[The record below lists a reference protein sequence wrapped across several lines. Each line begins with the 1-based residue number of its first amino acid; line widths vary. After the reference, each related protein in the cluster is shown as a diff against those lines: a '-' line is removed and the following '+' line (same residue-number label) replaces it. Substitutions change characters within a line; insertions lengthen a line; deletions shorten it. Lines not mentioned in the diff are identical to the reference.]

1 MVTIPTGTVAFL
13 FSAIEGSMRLQQQL
27 GDRYADVLSECRR
40 LHRTAIESHDGR
52 EVDIQGDGWF
62 FAFPRAKMALS
73 AAVAALRA
81 INRYP
86 WPGGI
91 SVRVRMSLHASDPLR
106 VNADTGGEDVRR
118 AVSICAAGHGGQ
130 ILASHMVRDLMADD
144 LPKDTSLRDLGEHRL
159 KDLAL
164 PQHLF
169 QVIHPQLQ
177 SEFPPLRSLN
187 VLPNNLP
194 IQLTSFIG
202 REREISQVKGLLSTT
217 RLLTLTGA
225 GGAGKTRLASQVAAE
240 ALDDFPDGVWMVDL
254 APLADPALVP
264 QAVAAALSA
273 AEQPGRPL
281 LSTLGDALR
290 YKSLLLVLDNC
301 EHLQAASAQLAEHLL
316 RSCQALQI
324 LATSRVPLSV
334 SGETL
339 WRIPSLSLPDPRT
352 MSMTS
357 PSHMQEYEAIQLFVE
372 RARASHATFT
382 LTPDNAPAVAQIC
395 QRLDGMALAIELAAA
410 RTRALAVEQI
420 AAKLDDRFR
429 LLTGGSS
436 SLPRH
441 QTLRATMDWSYG
453 LLGEKEQI
461 LLRRLSVFVGGWNLE
476 AAEAICSGDS
486 LASVD
491 ILDVLMQLVDKSLI
505 TVDAQRR
512 EARYRLL
519 ETVRQFGE
527 ERLEAAGERATL
539 RRRHRDW
546 FLNLA
551 ELADSRLRGPEE
563 NLWVARL
570 EAEHDNLRAA
580 LDWCTED
587 DGANLGLRLARALEW
602 FWFLAGHWSEGRVR
616 LEQEIER
623 STDAPLALLPKVL
636 VGAARLAFSQGDSG
650 RAKVL
655 INRGLT
661 LSRELGDKAGTAWFL
676 IWRGI
681 LAVAR
686 TDYVGAIPPLE
697 ESLALNRDLG
707 DKWWTVESLVYLG
720 IAAAMQGDY
729 RKAETFLQQ
738 SLALS
743 RETENPNNLKWS
755 LRICGLLALREKDF
769 ERGEAFLT
777 ETLRYCRDPRTHG
790 ILNPAIVE
798 RTLEGLAQVASGRLD
813 YARAVALFGAA
824 EALRET
830 LGATTSGWVPGAD
843 NHDRYVASA
852 RSGLG
857 DAAFVAGWAQ
867 GRAMSLE
874 QTIEYALT
882 PAEKPPIQADLAKR
896 KADGTAQGLT
906 AREREVAA
914 LVALGLT
921 NRDIAERLVV
931 AERTAE
937 THIQNILN
945 KLGFTSRAQI
955 AAWAAEHGLARSTMH
970 KS

>member
-1 MVTIPTGTVAFL
+1 MVAPSTTTVILL
-13 FSAIEGSMRLQQQL
+13 FADIEGSIRLHQQL
-27 GDRYADVLSECRR
+27 GERYADTQAEYRKL
-40 LHRTAIESHDGR
+40 LLAATHRQGGH
-52 EVDIQGDGWF
+52 EVGTEEDACL
-62 FAFPRAKMALS
+62 FAFSRAKEALS
-73 AAVAALRA
+73 AAISALRA
-81 INRYP
+81 IHRYR
-86 WPGGI
+86 WPAGI
-91 SVRVRMSLHASDPLR
+91 IPRVSMSLSAGETVSAGTNFISSD
-106 VNADTGGEDVRR
+106 VNHSARIG
-118 AVSICAAGHGGQ
+118 SAGHGGQ
-130 ILASHMVRDLMADD
+130 ILLFQPVRDLVVDD
-144 LPKDTSLRDLGEHRL
+144 LPKDTTLRDLGKHRL
-159 KDLAL
+159 RDLAH
-164 PQHLF
+164 PHHVF
-169 QVIHPQLQ
+169 QVIHPDL
-177 SEFPPLRSLN
+177 SSAFPPLKSLD
-187 VLPNNLP
+187 VIPNNLP

-202 REREISQVKGLLSTT
+202 REREISQVKRLLSTT

-240 ALDDFPDGVWMVDL
+240 ALDDFSDGVWMVDL

-264 QAVAAALSA
+264 QAVAAALGA
-273 AEQPGRPL
+273 AEQPGCPL
-281 LSTLGDALR
+281 LSTLGNALQ

-301 EHLQAASAQLAEHLL
+301 EHLQVASAQLAEYLL

-324 LATSRVPLSV
+324 LATSRVPLNV

-352 MSMTS
+352 MNMNS
-357 PSHMQEYEAIQLFVE
+357 PSHMQKYEAVRLFVE
-372 RARASHATFT
+372 RARASHATFA

-461 LLRRLSVFVGGWNLE
+461 LLRRLSVFVGGWSLE
-476 AAEAICSGDS
+476 AAEAICLGDS
-486 LASVD
+486 LESVD

-505 TVDAQRR
+505 TVDAQPG

-519 ETVRQFGE
+519 ETVRQFGG

-539 RRRHRDW
+539 RRRHRAW

-563 NLWVARL
+563 NLWIARL

-587 DGANLGLRLARALEW
+587 DSVNLGLRLARALEW
-602 FWFLAGHWSEGRVR
+602 FWFLAGHWGEGRVR
-616 LEQEIER
+616 LEQILEQ
-623 STDAPLALLPKVL
+623 SADAPLALLPKVL
-636 VGAARLAFSQGDSG
+636 VGAARLAFSQGDGG

-655 INRGLT
+655 INRGLG
-661 LSRELGDKAGTAWFL
+661 LSRELGDKAATAWFL
-676 IWRGI
+676 LWRGI
-681 LAVAR
+681 LAVAE
-686 TDYVGAIPPLE
+686 TDYAAALPPLE
-697 ESLALNRDLG
+697 ESLALNRQLT

-720 IAAAMQGDY
+720 IATAMQGDN
-729 RKAETFLQQ
+729 RKAEAFLQD
-738 SLALS
+738 SIALS
-743 RETENPNNLKWS
+743 RETENPNNIKYT
-755 LRICGLLALREKDF
+755 LRISGLLALREKDYD
-769 ERGEAFLT
+769 RGEALLT
-777 ETLRYCRDPRTHG
+777 ETLRYCRDTRTHG
-790 ILNPAIVE
+790 INPAIVE
-798 RTLEGLAQVASGRLD
+798 RTLEGLAQVASGRRD
-813 YARAVALFGAA
+813 YAHAVPLFGAA
-824 EALRET
+824 EALRER
-830 LGATTSGWVPGAD
+830 LGARTSGWVPAAD
-843 NHDRYVASA
+843 HHDRYVASA
-852 RSGLG
+852 RIGLG
-857 DAAFVAGWAQ
+857 DAAFLAGWAQ

-874 QTIEYALT
+874 QAIEYALT
-882 PAEKPPIQADLAKR
+882 PAEKPQVQADRTKQ
-896 KADGTAQGLT
+896 KADGTAEGLT
-906 AREREVAA
+906 TREREVAA

-931 AERTAE
+931 TERTAE

-945 KLGFTSRAQI
+945 KLGFTSRSQI
-955 AAWAAEHGLARSTMH
+955 ATWAAEHGLTRSPTQ